1 MLFRSVV
8 AADQSPRNLGS
19 LAFLDVDPAGTV
31 WIGAQTGF
39 GSAGYVGRV
48 FPLGLS
54 ATAWGGSQVLFGLG
68 PIARTSRGVIV
79 ASFPDLGGVSGNGI
93 PPRAAVLRADGSGAP
108 TFESLTTPETGPVVG
123 TTIETLGDGRNVLA
137 WFGGTGPNQQ
147 QLVIGRP
154 TGLSTAPLQLCSAYD
169 TPKLAGGN
177 RRAIAICDDP
187 EGGVFAWSI
196 R

>member
-1 MLFRSVV
+1 M
-8 AADQSPRNLGS
+8 A
-19 LAFLDVDPAGTV
+19 
-31 WIGAQTGF
+31 
-39 GSAGYVGRV
+39 
-48 FPLGLS
+48 
-54 ATAWGGSQVLFGLG
+54 
-68 PIARTSRGVIV
+68 SRGT
-79 ASFPDLGGVSGNGI
+79 A
-93 PPRAAVLRADGSGAP
+93 PPRAAVLRADGSWAP
-108 TFESLTTPETGPVVG
+108 TFERPLEADSVVG
-123 TTIETLGDGRNVLA
+123 SAIETLGDGRIVLA
-137 WFGGTGPNQQ
+137 WFGGTGPYQQ